1 MSDSDSTFLSRWS
14 RRKAA
19 VREGQPVP
27 DEAPVASDPATV
39 PQVGPQANSQA
50 APQTAPQA
58 AQPPVAAETP
68 PPTLADVAL
77 LQPGDNIARF
87 VARGVD
93 ETVKRAA
100 LKTLFADP
108 HFNVMDGLDTYID
121 DYGKPDPIPPEVLRQ
136 LRQSETLGL
145 FAPLDEEAA
154 ANPAARIADVAD
166 IGDTGDT
173 AEPTDTTDTT
183 DTADLATPLAATGE
197 EDSSRTPQSPDAAKA
212 LAPAAASAPS
222 SQDHAGPDP
231 KSAPGPA
238 LVPAG
243 KHA

>member
-19 VREGQPVP
+19 VRGGQPVP
-27 DEAPVASDPATV
+27 DEAPVAPDPATV
-39 PQVGPQANSQA
+39 PQATPQAD
-50 APQTAPQA
+50 PQT
-58 AQPPVAAETP
+58 AQPPVAGEMP
-68 PPTLADVAL
+68 PSPTLADVAL

-136 LRQSETLGL
+136 LRQSEALGL

-154 ANPAARIADVAD
+154 ANPAARIADATDVA
-166 IGDTGDT
+166 DTGDT
-173 AEPTDTTDTT
+173 ADMD
-183 DTADLATPLAATGE
+183 DLATPVAATGE
-197 EDSSRTPQSPDAAKA
+197 EDSHKSPEAAKT
-212 LAPAAASAPS
+212 LAPAAAGTPS
-222 SQDHAGPDP
+222 SPDHAGADP
-231 KSAPGPA
+231 ESAPGPA